1 VTDQPGLGGIATIHN
16 ALIAGL
22 PASDRLLL
30 SPLLHAAV
38 FGSGQKLLSTEAAEE
53 CLFIDSGL
61 VSLRCEPD
69 GLSAV
74 EVGLIGP
81 EGMLGLAAVLGD
93 GTRTHTASA
102 LTRCETW
109 AIAAAD
115 LQWAFERSPA
125 IRGALLRYA
134 NARLGH
140 VMKRSA
146 CHLQHRLEQRLAGWI
161 LQATARLS
169 TARIAITHKQLA
181 DLLGATR
188 SGVTLAI
195 QDLEGEQAIRAQR
208 NLITVRSRPTLAG
221 FSCGCFSDAHRHEAA
236 LPAMLLTGAPAS
248 AH

>member
-1 VTDQPGLGGIATIHN
+1 M
-16 ALIAGL
+16 
-22 PASDRLLL
+22 L

-38 FGSGQKLLSTEAAEE
+38 FGSGQTLLSTEAAEE

-93 GTRTHTASA
+93 GTRTHTANA

-146 CHLQHRLEQRLAGWI
+146 CHLQHRLEQRAGR
-161 LQATARLS
+161 AVDPAGHGSPLS